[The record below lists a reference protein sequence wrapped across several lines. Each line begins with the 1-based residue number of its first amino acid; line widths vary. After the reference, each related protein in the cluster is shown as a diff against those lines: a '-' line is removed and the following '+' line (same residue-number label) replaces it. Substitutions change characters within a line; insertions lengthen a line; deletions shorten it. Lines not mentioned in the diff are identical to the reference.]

1 MNAPFE
7 AQVIAA
13 YGRHLLLRDVDG
25 REIKARP
32 FGRRLSVV
40 CGDEVRCENDPKHDE
55 VHVVE
60 VLKRRTALYRSNVRA
75 GSEPIVANLSVLLI
89 VLAPRPEPDLFVVDR
104 YVSAAASASIN
115 ALLIVNKAELGL
127 PDDLRAELDAYARAG
142 YEWIECS
149 VKSGLGIDRLLQS
162 CAGETAA
169 LVGQS
174 GVGKSSLVGKLV
186 PNAEVETGELM
197 RGDEEGRHTT
207 TASRMFDL
215 PGGGHLIDSPG
226 VRDFAPAL
234 DCLEPTTL
242 GFIEVARLAPQC
254 RFDDCKHMREPGC
267 AVSTAASRG
276 ELHARRYESYRRMR
290 RLWDELTDARGPGG
304 RKG

>member
-1 MNAPFE
+1 MNKPFE
-7 AQVIAA
+7 AQVTAA
-13 YGRHLLLRDVDG
+13 YGRHLLVRDAEG

-40 CGDEVRCENDPKHDE
+40 CGDEVRCEPDPKHDE

-75 GSEPIVANLSVLLI
+75 GSEPIVANLSCLLV
-89 VLAPRPEPDLFVVDR
+89 VLAPRPEPDLFVIDR
-104 YVSAAASASIN
+104 YISAAASASIN
-115 ALLIVNKAELGL
+115 ALLIVNKAELGV
-127 PDDLRAELDAYARAG
+127 PDELRAELQAYARAG
-142 YEWIECS
+142 YRSIECS
-149 VKSGLGIDRLLQS
+149 VKSGLAFDQLLES

-186 PNAEVETGELM
+186 PDSKVETGELM

-234 DCLEPTTL
+234 DCLEPTSL
-242 GFIEVARLAPQC
+242 GFIEVARLAAQC
-254 RFDDCKHMREPGC
+254 RFMDCKHMREPGC
-267 AVSTAASRG
+267 AVSGAAASG

-290 RLWDELTDARGPGG
+290 RLWEELTEARGPGRRG
-304 RKG
+304 

>member
-1 MNAPFE
+1 MNIPFE

-13 YGRHLLLRDVDG
+13 YGRHLLLRDAEG

-40 CGDEVRCENDPKHDE
+40 CGDEVRCETDPKHDE

-75 GSEPIVANLSVLLI
+75 GSEPIVANLTRLFI

-104 YVSAAASASIN
+104 YISAAASASIN
-115 ALLIVNKAELGL
+115 ALLIVNKAELGIS
-127 PDDLRAELDAYARAG
+127 DELRAELSAYGRAG
-142 YEWIECS
+142 YESIECS
-149 VKSGLGIDRLLQS
+149 VKAGLAIDRLLQS

-207 TASRMFDL
+207 TASRLFDL

-242 GFIEVARLAPQC
+242 GFMEVARLAPKC

-267 AVSTAASRG
+267 AVSAAALSG

-290 RLWDELTDARGPGG
+290 RLWDELTDARGPGRRG
-304 RKG
+304 

>member
-1 MNAPFE
+1 MNTPFD
-7 AQVIAA
+7 ATVIAA
-13 YGRHLLLRDVDG
+13 YGRHLLIRDAEG
-25 REIKARP
+25 RESKARP

-40 CGDEVRCENDPKHDE
+40 CGDGVRCEVDPRHGE

-75 GSEPIVANLSVLLI
+75 ESEPIVANLSKLLV
-89 VLAPRPEPDLFVVDR
+89 VLAPLPEPDLFVVDR
-104 YVSAAASASIN
+104 YISAAASASIA
-115 ALLIVNKAELGL
+115 ALLVVNKVDRGV
-127 PDDLRAELDAYARAG
+127 DDSLRAELEAFARAG
-142 YEWIECS
+142 YEYVECS
-149 VKSGLGIDRLLQS
+149 VKSGQGIDVLLRS
-162 CAGETAA
+162 CASETAA

-186 PNAEVETGELM
+186 PDVEVATGELM
-197 RGDEEGRHTT
+197 REEEGRHTT

-254 RFDDCKHMREPGC
+254 RFDDCRHIREPGC
-267 AVSTAASRG
+267 AVAGAALSG
-276 ELHARRYESYRRMR
+276 ELHPRRYESYRRLR
-290 RLWDELTDARGPGG
+290 RLADELIEARGPGK
-304 RKG
+304 RDRN

>member
-1 MNAPFE
+1 MNTPFE

-13 YGRHLLLRDVDG
+13 YGRHLLLRDAEG

-40 CGDEVRCENDPKHDE
+40 CGDEVRCETDPKHDE

-75 GSEPIVANLSVLLI
+75 GSEPIVANLTRLFI

-104 YVSAAASASIN
+104 YISAAASASIN

-127 PDDLRAELDAYARAG
+127 SDELRAELKAYARAG
-142 YEWIECS
+142 YDSIECS
-149 VKSGLGIDRLLQS
+149 VKSGLAIDRLLQS

-174 GVGKSSLVGKLV
+174 GVGKSSLVGRLV
-186 PNAEVETGELM
+186 PNADVETGELM

-242 GFIEVARLAPQC
+242 GFMEVAKLAPHC
-254 RFDDCKHMREPGC
+254 RFDDCKHLREPGC
-267 AVSTAASRG
+267 AVIAAAGNG
-276 ELHARRYESYRRMR
+276 ELHARRYESYRRLR
-290 RLWDELTDARGPGG
+290 RLCDELTDARGPG
-304 RKG
+304 RRN

>member
-1 MNAPFE
+1 MNTPFD
-7 AQVIAA
+7 ARIIAA
-13 YGRHLLLRDVDG
+13 YGRHLLIRDAEG
-25 REIKARP
+25 RESKARP

-40 CGDEVRCENDPKHDE
+40 CGDEVRCEVDPRHGE
-55 VHVVE
+55 IHVVE

-75 GSEPIVANLSVLLI
+75 ESEPIVANLSKLLV
-89 VLAPRPEPDLFVVDR
+89 VLAPVPEPDLFVVDR
-104 YVSAAASASIN
+104 YISAAASASIA
-115 ALLIVNKAELGL
+115 ALLVVNKIDRGVDES
-127 PDDLRAELDAYARAG
+127 LRAELEAFGRAG
-142 YEWIECS
+142 YEYIECS
-149 VKSGLGIDRLLQS
+149 VKSGHGIEELLRS

-186 PNAEVETGELM
+186 PDVEVATGELM
-197 RGDEEGRHTT
+197 REEEGRHTT

-234 DCLEPTTL
+234 DCLERTTL

-254 RFDDCKHMREPGC
+254 RFDDCRHIREPGC
-267 AVSTAASRG
+267 AVAAAASSG
-276 ELHARRYESYRRMR
+276 ELHPRRYESYRRLR
-290 RLWDELTDARGPGG
+290 RLVDELIEARGPG
-304 RKG
+304 RRDKN

>member
-1 MNAPFE
+1 MNTPFE

-13 YGRHLLLRDVDG
+13 YGRHLLLRDAEG

-40 CGDEVRCENDPKHDE
+40 CGDEVRCETDPKHDE

-75 GSEPIVANLSVLLI
+75 GSEPIVANLTRLFI

-104 YVSAAASASIN
+104 YISAAASASIN
-115 ALLIVNKAELGL
+115 ALLIVNKAELGIS
-127 PDDLRAELDAYARAG
+127 DELRAELSAYGRAG
-142 YEWIECS
+142 YESIECS
-149 VKSGLGIDRLLQS
+149 VKAGLSIDRLLES

-242 GFIEVARLAPQC
+242 GFMEVARLAPLC

-267 AVSTAASRG
+267 AVSGAALSG

-290 RLWDELTDARGPGG
+290 RLWDELTDARGPGRRG
-304 RKG
+304 